1 MDKKI
6 GKKQNGNREKSQLK
20 IAIKWIKKMV
30 KNRMEIE
37 KKLAKNSNK
46 MDKKMVKN
54 RMEIEEKLV

>member
-1 MDKKI
+1 
-6 GKKQNGNREKSQLK
+6 
-20 IAIKWIKKMV
+20 MV